1 MHKIKN
7 SVFKGSIV
15 ILVMTFILPFLFASD
30 TSAAT
35 LTLSLDSSSLSLLT
49 TPTSTNGTFASSS
62 NLGIS
67 VTLNGL
73 GGYLLSIRASS
84 SAASARTLINSTANT
99 ALTSITSAVSPTNYA
114 DNTYALANNLNNTWG
129 YLPSKFNSA
138 ANTDFHP
145 APTVNGDVIDETS
158 EAGNNTAVNYTISIG
173 ARVDTTTKPGTY
185 SNTFVIV
192 AVANRPEC
200 NPTTTTIDTA
210 VCMQDMNDRVINSM
224 EPEVQY
230 QLYDNRDYK
239 KYYVAKMKDGRVWMT
254 QNLDLDLVSD
264 TTANNYVALTSL
276 NTDLNTYGS
285 QNYTATNNY
294 SCSNAS
300 ETCAGGIITW
310 VPDTTA
316 ATTTAEA
323 WTPSNNVPYSFDRG
337 EYYYYINSSGSA
349 TPYSTKADC
358 EAAHNDGTCPHYHSG
373 NYYNFTASVASNN
386 TSDNALNS
394 ATMGNSICPKGWRLP
409 QSKTSNTATN
419 GGYYTEVNLTL
430 VSQNILTNY
439 VTNFGA
445 SGKYAT
451 NGYTNLSNAPM
462 YFSRT
467 GYKNG
472 STITNGASIYYRTN
486 QTSSS
491 SVAYGFY
498 FQSNAAYP
506 YYASTYSTRSYGMP
520 VRCIA
525 RQANTGS
532 TEITYDKNAS
542 DATGTVSLQPVDANT
557 FATIANNAFV
567 RSGYAFNSWNTKPD
581 GTGTTYNEGD
591 SYYAIAGT
599 ATTNVTLYAQWDKTY
614 TITFKTA
621 DANTT
626 GIYFDG
632 VKYTNN
638 QTTQA
643 VEGRDYTIGGEY
655 ATKYGFYSWTITAG
669 SLANSSNPSTVF
681 TVPSSNATITLASQ
695 EATVNMSSLPVSTD
709 PVSSDCKNQTPT
721 PILVYDPRDNEAY
734 YVARLCDGNYWM
746 LDNLRLDLT
755 DSTVINS
762 LSESNTN
769 ASNTALGYLKNGG
782 GTASDKYAI
791 TGLSGSN
798 WNSSSYSYSEPQ
810 VNISGNAVTDSSGSD
825 WAGSYTKDTVA
836 STTYGQGFGKVGV
849 YYNYCAA
856 SAGTYCYGNGTS
868 YAGTPE
874 TDPNTTVA
882 PTARDIEGD
891 ICPKGWRMPTGGEYN
906 SVTGGGE
913 LQNLYNQYAD
923 ATSGQIVAFRSA
935 LSTAFS
941 GDYYNG
947 SAHSH
952 GRTAEIW
959 SSTWAYHGGY
969 NSYLG
974 VGSGNALSVLAS
986 ASNGLSVRCIR
997 YDPVSITVNFAGSGV
1012 SEITIT
1018 ENNSGFITT
1027 VSASGSTITLE
1038 RNKTYTIS
1046 GDYATKHSFSSWSA
1060 TTGTIAAQRPVT
1072 TYTTSGNATL
1082 TLTGQEAT
1090 TDITTLVASTDPVSS
1105 NCKNEATTPILV
1117 YDPRDNEAYWVA
1129 RLCDGKYWMLDN
1141 LRLDLSKALQSY
1153 SGTDKITLTTSN
1165 TNASAQAISCLLT
1178 GSYDGNTC
1186 TGSFSTA
1193 AVQTKTLSGGSWS
1206 NSYNLPYIAT
1216 SGTCANASYCA
1227 HDPSTN
1233 QWTADSVSPIT
1244 YGPGSGKIGVYY
1256 NYCAASAGS
1265 YCYAGNAQTTDPNTT
1280 TSPTARDIESDICP
1294 AGWHIPTGGNCNAT
1308 TGGGDYQ
1315 NLYNKYGSYVLFTS
1329 ALSTPLSGY
1338 FNNSSASNQGDY
1350 GFSWSSTWLGAYN
1363 MHGGS
1368 VYSSNVVLTNSGAR
1382 SNGSSV
1388 RCVLGS

>member
-49 TPTSTNGTFASSS
+49 TPTSSDGTFASSS

-145 APTVNGDVIDETS
+145 APTANGDVIDETS

-192 AVANRPEC
+192 AVANRPDC

-210 VCMQDMNDRVINSM
+210 VCMQDINDRVINSM

-264 TTANNYVALTSL
+264 TKANNYVALTSL

-310 VPDTTA
+310 VPAATA

-349 TPYSTKADC
+349 TSYSTRVAC

-386 TSDNALNS
+386 TNTLNS
-394 ATMGNSICPKGWRLP
+394 VTMGNSICPKGWRLP
-409 QSKTSNTATN
+409 QSKTSDTTTD
-419 GGYYTEVNLTL
+419 GGYYSEVNLTL

-439 VTNFGA
+439 VSAFGA

-451 NGYTNLSNAPM
+451 NGYTNLSSAPM

-472 STITNGASIYYRTN
+472 TTITNGASIYYRTN
-486 QTSSS
+486 KTNSADY
-491 SVAYGFY
+491 AYGFY

-542 DATGTVSLQPVDANT
+542 DATGTVNSQTIDANK
-557 FATIANNAFV
+557 FGTITNNAFS
-567 RSGYAFNSWNTKPD
+567 RSGYAFNSWNTRPD
-581 GTGTTYNEGD
+581 GSGTTYNEGD

-599 ATTNVTLYAQWDKTY
+599 AATNVTLYAQWDKTY

-681 TVPSSNATITLASQ
+681 TAPSSNATITLASQ
-695 EATVNMSSLPVSTD
+695 EATVDMSSLPVSTD

-721 PILVYDPRDNEAY
+721 PTLVYDPRDNEAY

-798 WNSSSYSYSEPQ
+798 WNSSSYSFSEPR
-810 VNISGNAVTDSSGSD
+810 VNVGGNAVADNGSG
-825 WAGSYTKDTVA
+825 WVGSYTKDTVA
-836 STTYGQGFGKVGV
+836 STTYGQGLGKVGV

-856 SAGTYCYGNGTS
+856 SAGTFCYGDGSSGT
-868 YAGTPE
+868 GTPT

-923 ATSGQIVAFRSA
+923 ATSGQIVAFRNA

-941 GDYYNG
+941 GSYYSG
-947 SAHSH
+947 SVH
-952 GRTAEIW
+952 GHGTSTDIW
-959 SSTWAYHGGY
+959 SSTWYREQY
-969 NSYLG
+969 NYDMV
-974 VGSGNALSVLAS
+974 VGTANALPIIMTSVIS
-986 ASNGLSVRCIR
+986 GVSVRCMR
-997 YDPVSITVNFAGSGV
+997 YDPVSVTVNFANGV
-1012 SEITIT
+1012 ESVTLKKEDGPAQTV
-1018 ENNSGFITT
+1018 TT
-1027 VSASGSTITLE
+1027 SGSTVTLE
-1038 RNKTYTIS
+1038 RNKTYYVSIIS
-1046 GDYATKHSFSSWSA
+1046 SARYAVTGWSA
-1060 TTGTIAAQRPVT
+1060 TGGDPTSSARGVASYTPSGDATIT
-1072 TYTTSGNATL
+1072 ITS
-1082 TLTGQEAT
+1082 QQAT
-1090 TDITTLVASTDPVSS
+1090 TDIATVSASGTTPNN
-1105 NCKNEATTPILV
+1105 NCKNEAITPQLV
-1117 YDPRDNEAYWVA
+1117 YDSRDNEAYWVA
-1129 RLCDGKYWMLDN
+1129 ELCDGKVWMLDN
-1141 LRLDLSKALQSY
+1141 LRLDLSKALPSY
-1153 SGTDKITLTTSN
+1153 SGTDKITLSTSN

-1193 AVQTKTLSGGSWS
+1193 AVQTKTLSGGSWT

-1233 QWTADSVSPIT
+1233 QWTADSISPIA

-1265 YCYAGNAQTTDPNTT
+1265 YCYASNAGVDVADTW
-1280 TSPTARDIESDICP
+1280 RDIESDICP
-1294 AGWHIPTGGNCNAT
+1294 AGWRLPTGNTNSGTTRITDYGTLYAAYSGAT
-1308 TGGGDYQ
+1308 IGQ
-1315 NLYNKYGSYVLFTS
+1315 AAALRN

-1338 FNNSSASNQGDY
+1338 FVNSSAYNQGSY
-1350 GFSWSSTWLGAYN
+1350 SYFWSSTWNSTSSMYTLYVVSSAVVPSSG
-1363 MHGGS
+1363 
-1368 VYSSNVVLTNSGAR
+1368 YSRLYGT
-1382 SNGSSV
+1382 SV